1 MARWRDGE
9 MARWRD
15 GEMARLELSH
25 YQPSLNHQL
34 INLSQFSLLFS
45 VLLIPARTKPLFNY
59 AILAN
64 LVVFLPKTH

>member
-1 MARWRDGE
+1 
-9 MARWRD
+9 
-15 GEMARLELSH
+15 MARLELSH

-34 INLSQFSLLFS
+34 INISQFSLLFS